1 MYGTNSTDRIERAI
15 FAGYHSSHTSILDDM
30 SISTLFDQAL
40 HYATLVHAGQTRKG
54 TTIPYISHLLG
65 VASIALEYGAT
76 ETEAIAALLH
86 DAGEDA
92 GGEGRIADI
101 RRRFG
106 NAVADIVEGCTD
118 TVENPKPAWRERKQ
132 KYIDHVASAS
142 PSVILVSAA
151 DKLHNARAIL
161 SDYREIGEQIWLRF
175 NGGKDGTLW
184 YYRELLSAFRTSG
197 DTPLLRELDA
207 VVTQLE
213 EMAGEA

>member
-1 MYGTNSTDRIERAI
+1 
-15 FAGYHSSHTSILDDM
+15 
-30 SISTLFDQAL
+30 
-40 HYATLVHAGQTRKG
+40 
-54 TTIPYISHLLG
+54 
-65 VASIALEYGAT
+65 
-76 ETEAIAALLH
+76 
-86 DAGEDA
+86 
-92 GGEGRIADI
+92 
-101 RRRFG
+101 
-106 NAVADIVEGCTD
+106 
-118 TVENPKPAWRERKQ
+118 
-132 KYIDHVASAS
+132 
-142 PSVILVSAA
+142 VILVSAA